1 MMIDQL
7 SAFVT
12 RVSYDDLSAQAQR
25 QIKVRVLDSLA
36 CAVGAM
42 GSEPMRR
49 LQQQI
54 EQFGGRPLAT
64 MIGGARTSPDRAA
77 FYNVA
82 LMRHLGFSDAFLFR
96 EGSCQPSDCLAA
108 ILAASEYAGASGKEF
123 LTALAVAYQV
133 QCRLCE
139 VFFERSESLRYGTPG
154 SYGVAAGVAKALRLD
169 QEQTA
174 KAISTVALA
183 TPWRDRRVKGSLR
196 YGTDLD
202 PDSPSSISQA
212 VLLALSGITS
222 HSEAVEPRQRVIET
236 AALDSEI
243 DWGKEDLEAV
253 RRIVAKKFNAGIHF
267 QSALEA
273 VMYLRERQPCHPNQ
287 IARIELDTF
296 DVAYDLLGRYAEGSE
311 YQVRGRSDAY
321 RSLPYLLAVA
331 LLD

>member
-1 MMIDQL
+1 LSIGILKLELGMMIKQL

-12 RVSYDDLSAQAQR
+12 RVSYDDLSAEAQR
-25 QIKVRVLDSLA
+25 HIKVRVLDSLA

-42 GSEPMRR
+42 GFEPMRR
-49 LQQQI
+49 LRRQI

-64 MIGGARTSPDRAA
+64 IIGRGKTSPDRAA
-77 FYNVA
+77 FYNGA
-82 LMRHLGFSDAFLFR
+82 LMRHLGFNDAFLSR

-108 ILAASEYAGASGKEF
+108 VLAASEYAGASGTEF

-139 VFFERSESLRYGTPG
+139 VFFARAESLRYGTPG
-154 SYGVAAGVAKALRLD
+154 SYGVAAGIAKALKLD

-183 TPWRDRRVKGSLR
+183 TPRPVRRKKGPFR
-196 YGTDLD
+196 YDTDLY

-212 VLLALSGITS
+212 VLLAISSITGD
-222 HSEAVEPRQRVIET
+222 SETVEARKQMTET
-236 AALDSEI
+236 GALDSEI

-253 RRIVAKKFNAGIHF
+253 RRIVAKKFNAGIHS

-273 VMYLRERQPCHPNQ
+273 VC
-287 IARIELDTF
+287 I
-296 DVAYDLLGRYAEGSE
+296 LGRGNPAIPIRLNG
-311 YQVRGRSDAY
+311 
-321 RSLPYLLAVA
+321 
-331 LLD
+331 